1 MFCNFPYPLTPIS
14 DQDRISPYNINTISS
29 RQVMRTKKNNP
40 WGDYSLIQNQILLN
54 NITIILVEQLLGIVA
69 RALKFS
75 LKEWGS
81 RSCQSICSVLEQS
94 TFLSFGISP
103 PQSINKYWP
112 SVRRRGEPSLVGL
125 ALHSSGVKIVQV
137 TLCCGNWDNLWPDYT
152 VASWHNPHLYFEMN
166 AWSFKNLVNCDCLLL
181 FTFILILMTTLILFF
196 FF

>member
-1 MFCNFPYPLTPIS
+1 MLDPSVTFFFDYSFLPTLGSNTLTPIS
-14 DQDRISPYNINTISS
+14 DQDRISPSNINTISS

-40 WGDYSLIQNQILLN
+40 WGDYSSIQNQILLN

-137 TLCCGNWDNLWPDYT
+137 TAVEIEIISGQITLWPLGT
-152 VASWHNPHLYFEMN
+152 IPT
-166 AWSFKNLVNCDCLLL
+166 C
-181 FTFILILMTTLILFF
+181 TLKWMLEVLRT
-196 FF
+196 